1 MTQTRYQASIREIL
15 TEVRPDIIL
24 SPNVDLIVDGLIDS
38 VDIIEIVVQ
47 IEQRFALS
55 IKMEDIDPKY
65 FKNEDTLSTLV
76 DHYLNDKK

>member
-1 MTQTRYQASIREIL
+1 MTQSNHQGFIKEIL

-24 SPNVDLIVDGLIDS
+24 SPNVDLILDGLIDS

-47 IEQRFALS
+47 IEQRFELK
-55 IKMEDIDPKY
+55 IKMEAIDPKY
-65 FKNEDTLSTLV
+65 FKNEDTLSSLV